1 MSVVNCE
8 HVYHTQET
16 EEQLCFCMKDHHHV
30 LYPNLPFALLMH
42 TGQRARNFN

>member
-16 EEQLCFCMKDHHHV
+16 EEQLCFARKIATKYSI
-30 LYPNLPFALLMH
+30 LTYPLH
-42 TGQRARNFN
+42 C